1 MHWMKTIVLAKVK
14 DYWEEVTKCL
24 KFVHIWIDFQD

>member
-14 DYWEEVTKCL
+14 EYWEEVTKCL
-24 KFVHIWIDFQD
+24 KFVHI